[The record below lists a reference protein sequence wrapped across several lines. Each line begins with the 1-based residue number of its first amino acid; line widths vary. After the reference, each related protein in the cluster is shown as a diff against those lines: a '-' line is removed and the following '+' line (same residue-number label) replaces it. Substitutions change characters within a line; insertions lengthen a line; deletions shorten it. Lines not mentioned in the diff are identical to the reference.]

1 MGSVSSRISS
11 VFERTSSSPDVDVAQ
26 LAPTKPISVDDFDSE
41 CPICFLNYTGLNS
54 ISCCKG
60 KICTQCYLDLKSS
73 KGKKLTC
80 PYCSTS
86 KYTVTYTENTTSIE
100 TNPANKKSKSSKE
113 NLIQSE
119 YQSPP
124 TPAYIT
130 PVKNTPPIVFASIS
144 DRQSI
149 EKEVRGQRVSTVTT
163 SPLIQSTRSR
173 FASFHSNENS
183 PTNRRSSSN
192 AATPQSASAMRAAHF
207 EEILHSLLMG
217 VPAPPYPPG
226 IGGGQHLPHNQTDAD
241 RLEELMILQAIE
253 LSLQE
258 AQQANN
264 NTPTNPPTA
273 TANSSS
279 VTAAEPA
286 PVYPTPPTPYQP
298 RDGTESPPL
307 FSDEDMIR
315 INNMGSSDDGDD
327 LWQPRSAALQ
337 AVATQIVNTAET
349 PLITENQPT
358 LSLMEFDSTAVEATQ
373 NDTIYVY
380 NAAVDTNTTSDEE
393 VGDVVRLS
401 EGERKEEEEEEEE
414 IEENKPVH
422 PQGTLIDTTYIHA
435 NSTEPA
441 TGSDALITT
450 GTEVVPTVHENESV
464 TGFAAAWELDPWEQQ
479 SADSNTNTAS
489 VSAPPAATTPPPSY
503 TEVTTTPTLTLTSQL
518 GPTVVT
524 SSPITAVEETRKEE
538 EKEVVV

>member
-26 LAPTKPISVDDFDSE
+26 LAPTKPISIDDFDSE

-86 KYTVTYTENTTSIE
+86 KYTVTYTENTTCIE
-100 TNPANKKSKSSKE
+100 TNTTNKKSKSSKD
-113 NLIQSE
+113 NLVQSE
-119 YQSPP
+119 CQSPP

-130 PVKNTPPIVFASIS
+130 PVKTSPPVVFASVS

-192 AATPQSASAMRAAHF
+192 ASTGTGTPQSASAMRAAHF

-217 VPAPPYPPG
+217 VPAPPYTPG

-264 NTPTNPPTA
+264 NPTNPPPPIA
-273 TANSSS
+273 TADSSS
-279 VTAAEPA
+279 ATPAE
-286 PVYPTPPTPYQP
+286 PVYPTPPMPYQP

-307 FSDEDMIR
+307 FSEEDMIR
-315 INNMGSSDDGDD
+315 INNMGSSDEGDD
-327 LWQPRSAALQ
+327 LWQHRSAAPQ
-337 AVATQIVNTAET
+337 AEATQADAMET
-349 PLITENQPT
+349 PLINENQPT
-358 LSLMEFDSTAVEATQ
+358 LSQMEFDTTAVEATQ
-373 NDTIYVY
+373 NDVY
-380 NAAVDTNTTSDEE
+380 NSVYTTTTPDSNNED
-393 VGDVVRLS
+393 VGYVIRMS

-414 IEENKPVH
+414 VAIEENKPVH
-422 PQGTLIDTTYIHA
+422 PLGTLIDTSYTRA
-435 NSTEPA
+435 GN
-441 TGSDALITT
+441 TT
-450 GTEVVPTVHENESV
+450 FGATEVVAITEPEHVVNGSDSV
-464 TGFAAAWELDPWEQQ
+464 TGFVASELGPWEQQ
-479 SADSNTNTAS
+479 PADINTTTIS
-489 VSAPPAATTPPPSY
+489 DPVPDAAFTPPPSY
-503 TEVTTTPTLTLTSQL
+503 TAATIAPVPALTSHV
-518 GPTVVT
+518 GTTIIT
-524 SSPITAVEETRKEE
+524 SLTTAVDETHKEE
-538 EKEVVV
+538 EKEEVV